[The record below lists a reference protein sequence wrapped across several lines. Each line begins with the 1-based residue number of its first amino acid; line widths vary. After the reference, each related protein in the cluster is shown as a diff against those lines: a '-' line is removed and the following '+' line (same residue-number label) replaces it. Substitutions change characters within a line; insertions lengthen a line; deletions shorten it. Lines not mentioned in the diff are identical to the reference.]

1 MFNFVN
7 NTIIPEEGLE
17 IVSYNPDGDFILK
30 DENGNLYVCYIC
42 VKDTSPTLSA
52 VFCSRG

>member
-7 NTIIPEEGLE
+7 NSILPEKGFE

-30 DENGNLYVCYIC
+30 DEKGNLYVCYIC
-42 VKDTSPTLSA
+42 VKETAPVLSA
-52 VFCSRG
+52 VLGG